1 MGPFSLGA
9 KLKVNCGAAIVTKVR
24 LQIKALRKQF
34 RGSFAPDPSDPG
46 SNPAGTTAHGV
57 FKGKNC
63 FLSEFPFGWQLS
75 FVPCLQLNLYGE
87 IIFRTKRFYIC
98 KRSPCGREGVESNY

>member
-57 FKGKNC
+57 FKGKKGKTASCLNSHLVGSC
-63 FLSEFPFGWQLS
+63 HLFPAY
-75 FVPCLQLNLYGE
+75 N
-87 IIFRTKRFYIC
+87 
-98 KRSPCGREGVESNY
+98 